1 MNEEKVR
8 AMAGNIARLFELH
21 DQQQKTYV
29 ELLGLCLGE
38 LRKSKRFIDM
48 SKDERAHRKQLIE
61 VLETLTG
68 DNK

>member
-1 MNEEKVR
+1 MDEEKVR
-8 AMAGNIARLFELH
+8 AMAENTTRLIELNG
-21 DQQQKTYV
+21 QQRKTYV

-61 VLETLTG
+61 VLENLVSTQ
-68 DNK
+68 D

>member
-8 AMAGNIARLFELH
+8 AMAGNIARVFELH
-21 DQQQKTYV
+21 GQQQKTYV
-29 ELLGLCLGE
+29 ELLGLCLVE

-68 DNK
+68 VNT

>member
-1 MNEEKVR
+1 MNEETVR

-21 DQQQKTYV
+21 SQQQRTYV
-29 ELLGLCLGE
+29 ELLKLCLGE

-61 VLETLTG
+61 ALETLTG
-68 DNK
+68 VNT

>member
-1 MNEEKVR
+1 
-8 AMAGNIARLFELH
+8 LFELH
-21 DQQQKTYV
+21 GQQQKTYV
-29 ELLGLCLGE
+29 ELLGLCLVE

>member
-1 MNEEKVR
+1 MTEEKVR
-8 AMAGNIARLFELH
+8 AMAENTTHLFELH
-21 DQQQKTYV
+21 DQQRKTYV

-68 DNK
+68 VNT